1 FERSTGFDD
10 TALIKIS
17 QKCDKLQ
24 FLDIGFGG
32 DITGK
37 SFCEI
42 ARSCNGLKHLGISGY
57 RNHVTDSIV
66 HDIVRSHPNLQSIDI
81 RSSSRL
87 TDTAIYTLT
96 DSCPNLRSLKLEYC
110 DGINDIAIR
119 KIAHCRY
126 LEHLELYSIKALS
139 DKSMCIIARSCP
151 DIQYLNLQFCNITDK
166 AVEEIALSCHNLKH
180 LDLFGA
186 LHISD
191 SSISKIAKMCP
202 NIIYLDL
209 GYADL
214 IFDRILK
221 TIAEYLHS
229 LEYLGLKGY
238 RRISQKIIDML
249 FPDLEIGGYYSLPL
263 GR

>member
-1 FERSTGFDD
+1 M
-10 TALIKIS
+10 
-17 QKCDKLQ
+17 Q
-24 FLDIGFGG
+24 FLDIGFSG
-32 DITGK
+32 DIIGK

-66 HDIVRSHPNLQSIDI
+66 HDIARSHPNLQSIDI

-151 DIQYLNLQFCNITDK
+151 DI
-166 AVEEIALSCHNLKH
+166 
-180 LDLFGA
+180 
-186 LHISD
+186 
-191 SSISKIAKMCP
+191 
-202 NIIYLDL
+202 
-209 GYADL
+209 
-214 IFDRILK
+214 
-221 TIAEYLHS
+221 
-229 LEYLGLKGY
+229 
-238 RRISQKIIDML
+238 
-249 FPDLEIGGYYSLPL
+249 
-263 GR
+263 